1 MDRFDIR
8 IQSRRSGKTTRLA
21 EFIIQAEKDTEV
33 DLIVV
38 LGQGSFIT
46 NIIRELPE
54 EVVKSKKLRKGS
66 FFHTHEMV
74 AGFKNVKIFYDEISQ
89 MSTLDF
95 IRLMNFVKDRPNIS
109 LLAFTS

>member
-1 MDRFDIR
+1 MGRFDIR
-8 IQSRRSGKTTRLA
+8 VQARRSGKTTRLVK
-21 EFIIQAEKDTEV
+21 FIIQAEKDTEV

-54 EVVKSKKLRKGS
+54 EVVKSKKLRKGY
-66 FFHTHEMV
+66 FFHIHEMV